1 MWFLISSEFTSQ
13 VLLVVKKLPANAGDP
28 SSIAGSG
35 RFPGVGNGNL
45 LQYFCLE
52 NSMKRTL
59 TDYSPWSLKEL
70 DTTEHTHTHTVNSLY
85 NTTVSTNFRT
95 FSLSAPKTQTH

>member
-45 LQYFCLE
+45 IQYFCLE
-52 NSMKRTL
+52 NSMKRG
-59 TDYSPWSLKEL
+59 P
-70 DTTEHTHTHTVNSLY
+70 
-85 NTTVSTNFRT
+85 
-95 FSLSAPKTQTH
+95 